1 MALFKFTKA
10 ILEDKPIEIYNRGDM
25 ERDFTYVDDLT
36 KSIMLLINKIP
47 DKGLNKSSQISSD
60 SISNVAPYRIVNIGN
75 ANPVKLTEFIEQI
88 EYSLGKKLKKHVG
101 MQLGDVK
108 QTSSDITLLKSL
120 IDFTPNTSIKTGITK
135 FVDWFKWYYGYPKK

>member
-1 MALFKFTKA
+1 
-10 ILEDKPIEIYNRGDM
+10 M

-75 ANPVKLTEFIEQI
+75 AKSVKLTEFTEQI
-88 EYSLGKKLKKHVG
+88 EY
-101 MQLGDVK
+101 
-108 QTSSDITLLKSL
+108 
-120 IDFTPNTSIKTGITK
+120 F
-135 FVDWFKWYYGYPKK
+135 

>member
-47 DKGLNKSSQISSD
+47 DKGLNKSSQILSD

-88 EYSLGKKLKKHVG
+88 EYCLGKKAKKTCWNAIG
-101 MQLGDVK
+101 
-108 QTSSDITLLKSL
+108 
-120 IDFTPNTSIKTGITK
+120 
-135 FVDWFKWYYGYPKK
+135 

>member
-1 MALFKFTKA
+1 
-10 ILEDKPIEIYNRGDM
+10 M

-108 QTSSDITLLKSL
+108 KHQ
-120 IDFTPNTSIKTGITK
+120 
-135 FVDWFKWYYGYPKK
+135 